1 MAKTI
6 GSLNVSMGLSITDF
20 ITNLDKV
27 KDDMGSLEAVTS
39 EASKH
44 FDEDVAGVMG
54 DALHKFAKTSK
65 LGADDALAFAVSLKK
80 LGLDADTITSTLDKF
95 AKGIG
100 KFAKNAGEASKAFAG
115 ILGKIGESDKVLL
128 KDIQA
133 LESMGVKAFDAL
145 AKELSKVEGKAV
157 STAEVMKRIASGS
170 LSGADALKAL
180 TSGLTAVAAKI
191 TDTNT
196 AEYIANSKTLKGTT
210 DLATKSLELQA
221 RQMMIDSGATKQ
233 LFEDMKKLEEQE
245 LAIIDLENK
254 AKGIVPPVKP
264 NENTAHYFVNEQM
277 NLKAKTDLATKSLEL
292 QARQMNVDSG
302 ATKQLYEDMKKLET
316 QELALIALENKA
328 KGIIE
333 PVKVDTNTAAFVN
346 EQMNLKSQT
355 DLASKALEMQ
365 ARQMNIDSGATKQLY
380 DDMKKLELQELKLI
394 EAENKARGI
403 PPPLPIMPPPIPVNK
418 NTAEYVLNAKKMA
431 SETDILNKSLDL
443 QARQM
448 MIDSGA
454 TKDLYEEMKKLEAQE
469 KKLIDAE
476 NKAKGITTS
485 GGDAAKESQAKSKLA
500 SFLNHVEGK
509 IKSAASSIF
518 KSVTNLI
525 MNPVTAI
532 GGALASYGVYK
543 IYDRAVMAFAN
554 TEEILTRIKGLAG
567 EASAVR
573 LGGVMGEIANQGRI
587 AQDVVGKLATGF
599 LGLGVSGKDA
609 ATMIESFGRIS
620 LVAGSGAT
628 DVFNKLGEVAQNMM
642 RTGVASKDDFA
653 ALAAMGLPVYDALA
667 QRLTTVMGRAI
678 SAQDAMQMLARG
690 SVGAQDAVN
699 ALAGMQNNAD
709 VIKQAEAQAGTLKG
723 IYARLAGEVE
733 GFFTEFGAVIVDAL
747 DLKGFSEG
755 LIGFMQNLRSNF
767 DSLIPAIKN
776 IGMILS
782 VVRDVLFQAFSGLV
796 KFFTTMG
803 GADMATGSIENIR
816 GVVIGFSQGVI
827 AAMQSVMLAA
837 VDILNNIIETVG
849 GLEKFGKIIAGFGI
863 GFSAGAAGSLVT
875 GGTLSVPM
883 ALVGGA
889 VGATAAAFSPSG
901 GTQIDPEA
909 IKARM
914 RDALKAVSDAI
925 GNTGSTLAS
934 TFTSEFVTKLMA
946 SMKGQNWFGDALG
959 NIGEAFR
966 KLTDAFTAGTIGE
979 GAFMSGL
986 TSTTAS
992 AIAVFKRQM
1001 DLGTISAERFERMMG
1016 QLKGEAF
1023 RALDMQL
1030 SAGTITNEEYG
1041 NSIMAIQAQFDAL
1054 NPPDLAGLNAFM
1066 GGDNMPAWIRELS
1079 NIESPLETYRRK
1091 MEELKMTLADRPD
1104 LFAAGA
1110 AQLTAE
1116 LEKSVGAMEALKN
1129 PGALM
1134 QGSAAAFSQVLK
1146 IQNAGKGETAAE
1158 KLLRLQQQAFAQQQA
1173 QTALQQQIAA
1183 ATMNQA
1189 NMVIAAIN

>member
-1 MAKTI
+1 MMAKTI

-20 ITNLDKV
+20 VSNLDKV
-27 KDDMGSLEAVTS
+27 KDDLGGLEAITS

-44 FDEDVAGVMG
+44 FEEDVAGIMG

-95 AKGIG
+95 GKGIG

-157 STAEVMKRIASGS
+157 STADVMKRIASGS
-170 LSGADALKAL
+170 LSGAEALKAL
-180 TSGLTAVAAKI
+180 TSGLTAVAEKI

-196 AEYIANSKTLKGTT
+196 AEYIANAKTLK
-210 DLATKSLELQA
+210 AT
-221 RQMMIDSGATKQ
+221 
-233 LFEDMKKLEEQE
+233 
-245 LAIIDLENK
+245 
-254 AKGIVPPVKP
+254 
-264 NENTAHYFVNEQM
+264 
-277 NLKAKTDLATKSLEL
+277 TDLATKSLEL

-302 ATKQLYEDMKKLET
+302 ATKQLYEDMKKLEA
-316 QELALIALENKA
+316 QEK
-328 KGIIE
+328 
-333 PVKVDTNTAAFVN
+333 
-346 EQMNLKSQT
+346 
-355 DLASKALEMQ
+355 
-365 ARQMNIDSGATKQLY
+365 
-380 DDMKKLELQELKLI
+380 KLI

-403 PPPLPIMPPPIPVNK
+403 PPPLPIMPPPIPVDK
-418 NTAEYVLNAKKMA
+418 NTAAYVLNAKKMA

-454 TKDLYEEMKKLEAQE
+454 TKQLHDEMKKLEAQE
-469 KKLIDAE
+469 KKLIDALTQGGQ
-476 NKAKGITTS
+476 APVG

-500 SFLNHVEGK
+500 SFLNHVETK

-554 TEEILTRIKGLAG
+554 TEEILTRIKSLAG
-567 EASAVR
+567 EANAER

-599 LGLGVSGKDA
+599 LGLGVSGEDA
-609 ATMIESFGRIS
+609 ARMIESFGRIS

-628 DVFNKLGEVAQNMM
+628 DVFNKLGEVAQNMT
-642 RTGVASKDDFA
+642 RTGQASKDDFA
-653 ALAAMGLPVYDALA
+653 ALAAMGLPVYQALADRLNLVNNTALSANDAMRLLAENRVGTGDAL
-667 QRLTTVMGRAI
+667 
-678 SAQDAMQMLARG
+678 
-690 SVGAQDAVN
+690 N
-699 ALAGMQNNAD
+699 ALAGMSNNAD

-733 GFFTEFGAVIVDAL
+733 GFFTEFGAKIVEAL
-747 DLKGFSEG
+747 DLKGFSNG
-755 LIGFMQNLRSNF
+755 LIGFVQNFRNNF
-767 DSLIPAIKN
+767 ESLVPAIKN
-776 IGMILS
+776 IGMVLS

-796 KFFTTMG
+796 DFFTTMG
-803 GADMATGSIENIR
+803 GADVVAGNIDNVR
-816 GVVIGFSQGVI
+816 AVVIGFAQGVLV
-827 AAMQSVMLAA
+827 AMQSVLSGSITVINEIIAA
-837 VDILNNIIETVG
+837 VG
-849 GLEKFGKIIAGFGI
+849 GLKKFAAIFAGVVVGAKVGGIAGGLGGGGVGALPGTIIGGI
-863 GFSAGAAGSLVT
+863 T
-875 GGTLSVPM
+875 GGLYANSKVDG
-883 ALVGGA
+883 GGA
-889 VGATAAAFSPSG
+889 V
-901 GTQIDPEA
+901 IDAEA
-909 IKARM
+909 IKEKM
-914 RDALKAVSDAI
+914 RGAFKAISDSI
-925 GNTGSTLAS
+925 GATGTDTAKGIVDNFVGS
-934 TFTSEFVTKLMA
+934 FNQFMSEFNNGSIMIDHALLKIANSFEHLFNKLE
-946 SMKGQNWFGDALG
+946 
-959 NIGEAFR
+959 IGIQ
-966 KLTDAFTAGTIGE
+966 DGTIGHTAFLNQLAGGTANAIALFQRQMALGTVSTE
-979 GAFMSGL
+979 QFASSMERLKAGAF
-986 TSTTAS
+986 A
-992 AIAVFKRQM
+992 
-1001 DLGTISAERFERMMG
+1001 
-1016 QLKGEAF
+1016 
-1023 RALDMQL
+1023 ALDSQL

-1054 NPPDLAGLNAFM
+1054 TPPDLAGLNAFM
-1066 GGDNMPAWIRELS
+1066 GGDQMPAWIRELS

-1110 AQLTAE
+1110 AQLADE
-1116 LEKSVGAMEALKN
+1116 LERSVGAMEALKN

-1158 KLLRLQQQAFAQQQA
+1158 RLLRIQQQALAQGAAQLAAQQA
-1173 QTALQQQIAA
+1173 IGAA
-1183 ATMNQA
+1183 VANQA
-1189 NMVIAAIN
+1189 NMIVGNIN

>member
-44 FDEDVAGVMG
+44 FDDDVAGVMG

-133 LESMGVKAFDAL
+133 LESMGVKAFDAM

-157 STAEVMKRIASGS
+157 STADVMKRIASGAI
-170 LSGADALKAL
+170 SGKDALKLL
-180 TSGLTAVAAKI
+180 TQG
-191 TDTNT
+191 
-196 AEYIANSKTLKGTT
+196 G
-210 DLATKSLELQA
+210 QA
-221 RQMMIDSGATKQ
+221 
-233 LFEDMKKLEEQE
+233 
-245 LAIIDLENK
+245 
-254 AKGIVPPVKP
+254 PV
-264 NENTAHYFVNEQM
+264 
-277 NLKAKTDLATKSLEL
+277 
-292 QARQMNVDSG
+292 G
-302 ATKQLYEDMKKLET
+302 
-316 QELALIALENKA
+316 
-328 KGIIE
+328 
-333 PVKVDTNTAAFVN
+333 
-346 EQMNLKSQT
+346 
-355 DLASKALEMQ
+355 
-365 ARQMNIDSGATKQLY
+365 
-380 DDMKKLELQELKLI
+380 
-394 EAENKARGI
+394 
-403 PPPLPIMPPPIPVNK
+403 
-418 NTAEYVLNAKKMA
+418 
-431 SETDILNKSLDL
+431 
-443 QARQM
+443 
-448 MIDSGA
+448 
-454 TKDLYEEMKKLEAQE
+454 
-469 KKLIDAE
+469 
-476 NKAKGITTS
+476 

-500 SFLNHVEGK
+500 SFLTHVETK

-518 KSVTNLI
+518 SSVTNLI

-573 LGGVMGEIANQGRI
+573 LGGVMNEIANQGRI

-599 LGLGVSGKDA
+599 LGLGVSGADA
-609 ATMIESFGRIS
+609 ARMIESFGRTS

-642 RTGVASKDDFA
+642 RTGQASKDDFA
-653 ALAAMGLPVYDALA
+653 ALASMGLPVYDALA

-678 SAQDAMQMLARG
+678 SAQEAMQMLATG
-690 SVGAQDAVN
+690 AVGTQDALN

-747 DLKGFSEG
+747 DLKGFSNG
-755 LIGFMQNLRSNF
+755 LIAFMQNLRTNF
-767 DSLIPAIKN
+767 DSLVPALKN
-776 IGMILS
+776 IGMVLS

-796 KFFTTMG
+796 NFFTTMG
-803 GADMATGSIENIR
+803 GADVAAGNIQNIR
-816 GVVIGFSQGVI
+816 GVVVGFAQGVI
-827 AAMQSVMLAA
+827 AAMQSVMLAT
-837 VDILNNIIETVG
+837 VDILNEIINAVG

-883 ALVGGA
+883 ALIGGGI
-889 VGATAAAFSPSG
+889 GATAAALSPSG
-901 GTQIDPEA
+901 STQIDPEA

-925 GNTGSTLAS
+925 GNTGTNLAN
-934 TFTSEFVTKLMA
+934 TFTNEFVTKLME
-946 SMKGQNWFGDALG
+946 SVKGKDWMGALG
-959 NIGEAFR
+959 DIGAQFR
-966 KLTDAFTAGTIGE
+966 KLTDSSSAGKIGE
-979 GAFMSGL
+979 GAFLSGL
-986 TSTTAS
+986 VSTTES

-1001 DLGTISAERFERMMG
+1001 DLGRMSAEKFDTMMG

-1023 RALDMQL
+1023 RALEMQL
-1030 SAGTITNEEYG
+1030 QAGEVTNEAYA
-1041 NSIMAIQAQFDAL
+1041 NTIAAIQDRFDAL
-1054 NPPDLAGLNAFM
+1054 KPPEDIEIKVAR
-1066 GGDNMPAWIRELS
+1066 PAWLE
-1079 NIESPLETYRRK
+1079 NIVNEITPLEKYK
-1091 MEELKMTLADRPD
+1091 QGIADLKANMANLTPEQLGKGARFLRED
-1104 LFAAGA
+1104 LEKAAGA
-1110 AQLTAE
+1110 
-1116 LEKSVGAMEALKN
+1116 VDDIRN
-1129 PGALM
+1129 PAALM
-1134 QGSAAAFSQVLK
+1134 NGSSAAFSQVLK
-1146 IQNAGKGETAAE
+1146 IQNAGTGETWGD
-1158 KLLRLQQQAFAQQQA
+1158 KLVRLAQQDAA
-1173 QTALQQQIAA
+1173 QNKENA
-1183 ATMNQA
+1183 ATFKIIAGNGQNQG
-1189 NMVIAAIN
+1189 NIVIAAIN

>member
-20 ITNLDKV
+20 VSNLDKV
-27 KDDMGSLEAVTS
+27 KDDLGGLEAITS

-44 FDEDVAGVMG
+44 FEEDVAGIMG

-95 AKGIG
+95 GKGIG

-180 TSGLTAVAAKI
+180 TSGLTAVAEKI

-196 AEYIANSKTLKGTT
+196 AEYIANSKTLK
-210 DLATKSLELQA
+210 AT
-221 RQMMIDSGATKQ
+221 
-233 LFEDMKKLEEQE
+233 
-245 LAIIDLENK
+245 
-254 AKGIVPPVKP
+254 
-264 NENTAHYFVNEQM
+264 
-277 NLKAKTDLATKSLEL
+277 TDLATKSLEL

-302 ATKQLYEDMKKLET
+302 ATKQLFEDMKKLEA
-316 QELALIALENKA
+316 QELAIIALENKA
-328 KGIIE
+328 KGIVT
-333 PVKVDTNTAAFVN
+333 PPKVDTNTAEFVN

-355 DLASKALEMQ
+355 DLASKALELQ
-365 ARQMNIDSGATKQLY
+365 ARQMNVDSGATKQLFE
-380 DDMKKLELQELKLI
+380 DMKKLEAQELKLI

-418 NTAEYVLNAKKMA
+418 NTADYVLNAKKMA

-454 TKDLYEEMKKLEAQE
+454 TKQLYEDMKKLEMQE
-469 KKLIDAE
+469 KKLVDAE
-476 NKAKGITTS
+476 NKAKGIAS
-485 GGDAAKESQAKSKLA
+485 PVAAKESQAKSKLA
-500 SFLNHVEGK
+500 SFLTHVETK

-518 KSVTNLI
+518 SKVTNLI

-567 EASAVR
+567 EANAER

-587 AQDVVGKLATGF
+587 AQDAVGKLATGF
-599 LGLGVSGKDA
+599 LGLGVSGADA
-609 ATMIESFGRIS
+609 ARMIESFGRTS

-628 DVFNKLGEVAQNMM
+628 DVFNKLGEVAQNMT
-642 RTGVASKDDFA
+642 RTGQVSKDDFA
-653 ALAAMGLPVYDALA
+653 TLFSMGLPVYDALA
-667 QRLTTVMGRAI
+667 QRLSIVKGRAI
-678 SAQDAMQMLARG
+678 SAQEAMGMLANNE
-690 SVGAQDAVN
+690 VGTATALN
-699 ALAGMQNNAD
+699 ALNNMQSNPE

-733 GFFTEFGAVIVDAL
+733 GFFTEFGGKIVEAL
-747 DLKGFSEG
+747 DLKGFSNG
-755 LIGFMQNLRSNF
+755 LIGFVQNFRNNF
-767 DSLIPAIKN
+767 ESLVPAIKN
-776 IGMILS
+776 IGTVLS

-796 KFFTTMG
+796 DFFTTMG
-803 GADMATGSIENIR
+803 GSSEVVGNIDNIR
-816 GVVIGFSQGVI
+816 AVVVSFAQGVMV
-827 AAMQSVMLAA
+827 AMQSVMSGAIT
-837 VDILNNIIETVG
+837 VINEIINAVG
-849 GLEKFGKIIAGFGI
+849 GLKKFAAIFAGVV
-863 GFSAGAAGSLVT
+863 AGAKVGTLAGSFGGVT
-875 GGTLSVPM
+875 ALPAAIIGGV
-883 ALVGGA
+883 AGGLYA
-889 VGATAAAFSPSG
+889 NSKVSG
-901 GTQIDPEA
+901 GGPQIDAEA
-909 IKARM
+909 IKAKM
-914 RDALKAVSDAI
+914 NEAFKSIADSI
-925 GNTGSTLAS
+925 GATGTDTAKGIVEKFVGS
-934 TFTSEFVTKLMA
+934 FNQYMSEFNDGSAT
-946 SMKGQNWFGDALG
+946 
-959 NIGEAFR
+959 IGGTLLKIANSFQSLFDNLEIGMEN
-966 KLTDAFTAGTIGE
+966 GTIGHTAFLRQLAGGTASGIAMFQRQMALGKISTE
-979 GAFMSGL
+979 QFEAAMAKLSKGAFDAL
-986 TSTTAS
+986 
-992 AIAVFKRQM
+992 
-1001 DLGTISAERFERMMG
+1001 EN
-1016 QLKGEAF
+1016 QLI
-1023 RALDMQL
+1023 
-1030 SAGTITNEEYG
+1030 AGTITNEEYV
-1041 NSIMAIQAQFDAL
+1041 NTIVAIQNQFDSL
-1054 NPPDLAGLNAFM
+1054 KPPDLAGLNAFM

-1116 LEKSVGAMEALKN
+1116 LERSVGAMEELKN

-1134 QGSAAAFSQVLK
+1134 QGSSAAFSQVLK
-1146 IQNAGKGETAAE
+1146 IQNANGGESAAE
-1158 KLLRLQQQAFAQQQA
+1158 RLLRIQQQAFEMQRV
-1173 QTALQQQIAA
+1173 QTEYARATAA
-1183 ATMNQA
+1183 AAANQGNIA
-1189 NMVIAAIN
+1189 NWAIN

>member
-27 KDDMGSLEAVTS
+27 KEDMGSLEAVTS

-133 LESMGVKAFDAL
+133 LESMGVKAFDAM

-157 STAEVMKRIASGS
+157 TTAEVMKRIASGAI
-170 LSGADALKAL
+170 SGKDALKLL
-180 TSGLTAVAAKI
+180 TQG
-191 TDTNT
+191 
-196 AEYIANSKTLKGTT
+196 G
-210 DLATKSLELQA
+210 
-221 RQMMIDSGATKQ
+221 
-233 LFEDMKKLEEQE
+233 
-245 LAIIDLENK
+245 
-254 AKGIVPPVKP
+254 
-264 NENTAHYFVNEQM
+264 
-277 NLKAKTDLATKSLEL
+277 
-292 QARQMNVDSG
+292 
-302 ATKQLYEDMKKLET
+302 
-316 QELALIALENKA
+316 
-328 KGIIE
+328 
-333 PVKVDTNTAAFVN
+333 
-346 EQMNLKSQT
+346 
-355 DLASKALEMQ
+355 
-365 ARQMNIDSGATKQLY
+365 
-380 DDMKKLELQELKLI
+380 
-394 EAENKARGI
+394 
-403 PPPLPIMPPPIPVNK
+403 
-418 NTAEYVLNAKKMA
+418 MA
-431 SETDILNKSLDL
+431 PT
-443 QARQM
+443 
-448 MIDSGA
+448 G
-454 TKDLYEEMKKLEAQE
+454 
-469 KKLIDAE
+469 
-476 NKAKGITTS
+476 

-500 SFLNHVEGK
+500 SFLNHVETK

-573 LGGVMGEIANQGRI
+573 LGGVMNEIANQGRI

-599 LGLGVSGKDA
+599 LGLGVSGENA
-609 ATMIESFGRIS
+609 ARMIESFGRIS

-628 DVFNKLGEVAQNMM
+628 EVFNKLGETVTNMAK
-642 RTGVASKDDFA
+642 TGVASKDDFEM
-653 ALAAMGLPVYDALA
+653 LKAMGLPVYEALA
-667 QRLTTVMGRAI
+667 ERLSRVGGVAI
-678 SAQDAMQMLARG
+678 STARATEMLAQG
-690 SVGAQDAVN
+690 LVGTADAVN
-699 ALAGMQNNAD
+699 ALSGMQNNAD

-776 IGMILS
+776 IGMVLS

-837 VDILNNIIETVG
+837 VNILNNIIETVG

-1091 MEELKMTLADRPD
+1091 MGELQMTLADRPD

-1110 AQLTAE
+1110 AQLADE
-1116 LEKSVGAMEALKN
+1116 LERSVGAMEELKN
-1129 PGALM
+1129 PAALM

-1146 IQNAGKGETAAE
+1146 IQNANGGESASDR
-1158 KLLRLQQQAFAQQQA
+1158 LLRLQQRAEEKD
-1173 QTALQQQIAA
+1173 TARNNYLAAIAA
-1183 ATMNQA
+1183 ASANQA
-1189 NMVIAAIN
+1189 QMNIFQV

>member
-27 KDDMGSLEAVTS
+27 KTDMGTLEAVTS

-157 STAEVMKRIASGS
+157 STADVMKRIAAGAVSGK
-170 LSGADALKAL
+170 DALKLL
-180 TSGLTAVAAKI
+180 TQG
-191 TDTNT
+191 
-196 AEYIANSKTLKGTT
+196 G
-210 DLATKSLELQA
+210 
-221 RQMMIDSGATKQ
+221 
-233 LFEDMKKLEEQE
+233 
-245 LAIIDLENK
+245 
-254 AKGIVPPVKP
+254 
-264 NENTAHYFVNEQM
+264 
-277 NLKAKTDLATKSLEL
+277 
-292 QARQMNVDSG
+292 
-302 ATKQLYEDMKKLET
+302 
-316 QELALIALENKA
+316 
-328 KGIIE
+328 
-333 PVKVDTNTAAFVN
+333 
-346 EQMNLKSQT
+346 
-355 DLASKALEMQ
+355 
-365 ARQMNIDSGATKQLY
+365 
-380 DDMKKLELQELKLI
+380 
-394 EAENKARGI
+394 
-403 PPPLPIMPPPIPVNK
+403 
-418 NTAEYVLNAKKMA
+418 MA
-431 SETDILNKSLDL
+431 P
-443 QARQM
+443 A
-448 MIDSGA
+448 G
-454 TKDLYEEMKKLEAQE
+454 
-469 KKLIDAE
+469 
-476 NKAKGITTS
+476 

-500 SFLNHVEGK
+500 AFLNHVENK

-518 KSVTNLI
+518 SSVTNLI

-567 EASAVR
+567 EANAER

-609 ATMIESFGRIS
+609 ATMIESFGRTS

-628 DVFNKLGEVAQNMM
+628 DVFNKLGEVAQNMV
-642 RTGVASKDDFA
+642 RTGVASKEDFA
-653 ALAAMGLPVYDALA
+653 TLASMGLPVYDALA
-667 QRLTTVMGRAI
+667 QRLTMVMGRAI
-678 SAQDAMQMLARG
+678 GAQEAMQMLASG
-690 SVGAQDAVN
+690 GVGTATALN
-699 ALAGMQNNAD
+699 ALAGMKDNPE

-733 GFFTEFGAVIVDAL
+733 GFFTQFGGLIVEAL
-747 DLKGFSEG
+747 DLKGFSQG
-755 LIGFMQNLRSNF
+755 LTGFMQNLRSNF
-767 DSLIPAIKN
+767 DSLVPALKN
-776 IGMILS
+776 IGMVLS

-796 KFFTTMG
+796 NFFTTMG
-803 GADMATGSIENIR
+803 GANVAAANIGNIR
-816 GVVIGFSQGVI
+816 AVVVSFSQGVI

-849 GLEKFGKIIAGFGI
+849 GLEKFAKIVGGFGV
-863 GFSAGAAGSLVT
+863 GASAGAAASLATAGVLSIPMT
-875 GGTLSVPM
+875 LAGGV
-883 ALVGGA
+883 A
-889 VGATAAAFSPSG
+889 GATATALTAEGG

-914 RDALKAVSDAI
+914 RDALKSVSDAI
-925 GNTGSTLAS
+925 GNTGTNLAS
-934 TFTSEFVTKLMA
+934 TFTSEFVTKLTT
-946 SMKGQNWFGDALG
+946 SMKGRNWFGDALG
-959 NIGEAFR
+959 NIGEAFN
-966 KLTDAFTAGTIGE
+966 KLIKASSGGQMGE
-979 GAFMSGL
+979 GAFLSGVV
-986 TSTTAS
+986 STTES
-992 AIAVFKRQM
+992 SIAVFKRQM
-1001 DLGTISAERFERMMG
+1001 DLGTISGERFERMMG

-1023 RALDMQL
+1023 RALDIQL
-1030 SAGTITNEEYG
+1030 AAGVITNQEYG
-1041 NSIMAIQAQFDAL
+1041 DTIVAIQDRFDAL
-1054 NPPDLAGLNAFM
+1054 KPPDISGLNAFM
-1066 GGDNMPAWIRELS
+1066 GGDNMPAWIKELS

-1091 MEELKMTLADRPD
+1091 MEELQMTLADRPD

-1110 AQLTAE
+1110 AQLADE
-1116 LEKSVGAMEALKN
+1116 LERSVGAMEELKN

-1146 IQNAGKGETAAE
+1146 IQNANGGESASDR
-1158 KLLRLQQQAFAQQQA
+1158 LLRLQQRAEEKD
-1173 QTALQQQIAA
+1173 TARNNYLAAIAA
-1183 ATMNQA
+1183 ASANQA
-1189 NMVIAAIN
+1189 QMNIFQV

>member
-157 STAEVMKRIASGS
+157 STADVMKRIASGAI
-170 LSGADALKAL
+170 SGKDALKLL
-180 TSGLTAVAAKI
+180 TQGGMA
-191 TDTNT
+191 
-196 AEYIANSKTLKGTT
+196 
-210 DLATKSLELQA
+210 
-221 RQMMIDSGATKQ
+221 
-233 LFEDMKKLEEQE
+233 
-245 LAIIDLENK
+245 
-254 AKGIVPPVKP
+254 PV
-264 NENTAHYFVNEQM
+264 
-277 NLKAKTDLATKSLEL
+277 
-292 QARQMNVDSG
+292 G
-302 ATKQLYEDMKKLET
+302 
-316 QELALIALENKA
+316 
-328 KGIIE
+328 
-333 PVKVDTNTAAFVN
+333 
-346 EQMNLKSQT
+346 
-355 DLASKALEMQ
+355 
-365 ARQMNIDSGATKQLY
+365 
-380 DDMKKLELQELKLI
+380 
-394 EAENKARGI
+394 
-403 PPPLPIMPPPIPVNK
+403 
-418 NTAEYVLNAKKMA
+418 
-431 SETDILNKSLDL
+431 
-443 QARQM
+443 
-448 MIDSGA
+448 
-454 TKDLYEEMKKLEAQE
+454 
-469 KKLIDAE
+469 
-476 NKAKGITTS
+476 

-518 KSVTNLI
+518 SSVTNLI

-573 LGGVMGEIANQGRI
+573 LGGVMNEIANQGRI

-599 LGLGVSGKDA
+599 LGLGVSGENA
-609 ATMIESFGRIS
+609 ARMIESFGRIS

-628 DVFNKLGEVAQNMM
+628 EVFNKLGEVAQNMM

-653 ALAAMGLPVYDALA
+653 ALAAMGLPVYQALADRLNLVNNTALSANDAMRLLAENKVGTGDAL
-667 QRLTTVMGRAI
+667 
-678 SAQDAMQMLARG
+678 
-690 SVGAQDAVN
+690 N
-699 ALAGMQNNAD
+699 ALSGMQNNAD

-733 GFFTEFGAVIVDAL
+733 GFFTEFGGAIVEAL

-803 GADMATGSIENIR
+803 GADVAVGNIDNIR
-816 GVVIGFSQGVI
+816 GVVISFSQGVI

-837 VDILNNIIETVG
+837 VNILNNIIETVG

-1116 LEKSVGAMEALKN
+1116 LERSVGAMEALKN

-1146 IQNAGKGETAAE
+1146 IQNAGQGETAAE